1 MFFLFSFISL
11 VILVLVFLDF
21 SFTTTGAIT
30 VGRTL
35 AGLAPT
41 FSFVVILIWAL
52 AGKMT
57 RLPHE

>member
-21 SFTTTGAIT
+21 SFTATGAIT

-41 FSFVVILIWAL
+41 FSLVVILIWAL

-57 RLPHE
+57 RLAT